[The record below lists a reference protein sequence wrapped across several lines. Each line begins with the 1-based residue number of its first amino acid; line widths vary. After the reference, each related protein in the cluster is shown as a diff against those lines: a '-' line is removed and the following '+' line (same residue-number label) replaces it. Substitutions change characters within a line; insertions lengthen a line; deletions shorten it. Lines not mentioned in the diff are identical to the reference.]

1 MYSMPV
7 IRPQSSAR
15 VLVADDQPD
24 VLEALRWLLSGE
36 GYEPEFVNTTDG
48 VLERLREGPFDLL
61 LMDLNYSRDTTSGRE
76 GLELIPQVRAVDPT
90 MPIVVMT
97 GWGSVDTAVE
107 AMRRGAKS
115 FVQKPWEDET
125 LLEILQREIDDA
137 RASKRRDAKQQRE
150 FEEARLIQRGL
161 LPTSMPRIAGL
172 TLSSSWRPAN
182 GVGGD
187 CFDALTF
194 GDTAIGLS
202 IADVAGK
209 GVPAALLMSNLQAA
223 VRAFAQ
229 DGTPPAS
236 VCASVNRLLC
246 RNMASG
252 RFVTFCY
259 ARIDIAA
266 RRLTYANAGHNPPL
280 LIRQDGSVERLSPGG
295 TVLGV
300 FPENAYE
307 QGEYSLIPGD
317 RLVFYTDGISEGR
330 NSAGDEL
337 TDDGVAE
344 TARRYRALDADAML
358 ASMLVDIERF
368 NGGKYEDDATLI
380 VAAM

>member
-1 MYSMPV
+1 
-7 IRPQSSAR
+7 
-15 VLVADDQPD
+15 
-24 VLEALRWLLSGE
+24 
-36 GYEPEFVNTTDG
+36 
-48 VLERLREGPFDLL
+48 
-61 LMDLNYSRDTTSGRE
+61 
-76 GLELIPQVRAVDPT
+76 
-90 MPIVVMT
+90 
-97 GWGSVDTAVE
+97 
-107 AMRRGAKS
+107 
-115 FVQKPWEDET
+115 
-125 LLEILQREIDDA
+125 
-137 RASKRRDAKQQRE
+137 
-150 FEEARLIQRGL
+150 
-161 LPTSMPRIAGL
+161 
-172 TLSSSWRPAN
+172 
-182 GVGGD
+182 
-187 CFDALTF
+187 
-194 GDTAIGLS
+194 
-202 IADVAGK
+202 
-209 GVPAALLMSNLQAA
+209 
-223 VRAFAQ
+223 
-229 DGTPPAS
+229 
-236 VCASVNRLLC
+236 
-246 RNMASG
+246 MASG

-344 TARRYRALDADAML
+344 AARRYRALDADAML